1 MTSIVRADPRVI
13 GSDKSKGRGY
23 WRLRLR
29 ALRRSP
35 SAVIGMTGLALLA
48 LAAIFA
54 PILSPYS
61 PTEQNYEALRSPPSP
76 DHPFGTDDV
85 GRDVLSR
92 VLWGGRQSLLV
103 GVVAVAIGVA
113 GGTVMGLISGFY
125 GGWVDNALQRV
136 IEIFMAFPTILFLM
150 SIVAMLG
157 PGLNTVMV
165 GVGLAYIP
173 SYARLVRGSVLANRH
188 LDYVLASQ
196 ALGARDYQIMF
207 RHILPNILTPLI
219 VYATLSLGG
228 AILLTAGLSFIGL
241 GAQPPSPEWGAM
253 LLSGRAQLRQLWWMS
268 IFPGVAIFIAVISI
282 NLLGDG
288 LRDALDPRS
297 IS

>member
-1 MTSIVRADPRVI
+1 MSSATSAIP
-13 GSDKSKGRGY
+13 KPRGY
-23 WRLRLR
+23 WQMRLR
-29 ALRRSP
+29 ALWRSP
-35 SAVIGMTGLALLA
+35 SAMIGATGLILLA

-54 PILSPYS
+54 PILSPYT
-61 PTEQNYEALRSPPSP
+61 PTEQNYEALRSPPST

-92 VLWGGRQSLLV
+92 VLYGGRQSLMV
-103 GVVAVAIGVA
+103 GVVAVVIGVA
-113 GGTVMGLISGFY
+113 GGVVMGLVSGFY
-125 GGWVDNALQRV
+125 GGWVDNLIQRLV
-136 IEIFMAFPTILFLM
+136 EIFMAFPTILFLM
-150 SIVAMLG
+150 SFVAMLG

-165 GVGLAYIP
+165 GVGLAFIP
-173 SYARLVRGSVLANRH
+173 SYARLVRASVLANRH

-196 ALGARDYQIMF
+196 ALGARDYEIMV
-207 RHILPNILTPLI
+207 RHILPNILTPVI

-268 IFPGVAIFIAVISI
+268 IFPGIAIFIAVMSI

-288 LRDALDPRS
+288 LRDALDPRF

>member
-1 MTSIVRADPRVI
+1 
-13 GSDKSKGRGY
+13 
-23 WRLRLR
+23 
-29 ALRRSP
+29 
-35 SAVIGMTGLALLA
+35 
-48 LAAIFA
+48 
-54 PILSPYS
+54 
-61 PTEQNYEALRSPPSP
+61 
-76 DHPFGTDDV
+76 
-85 GRDVLSR
+85 
-92 VLWGGRQSLLV
+92 
-103 GVVAVAIGVA
+103 VAVAIGVA
-113 GGTVMGLISGFY
+113 GGTVMGLVSGFY
-125 GGWVDNALQRV
+125 GGWVDTVLQRI

-157 PGLNTVMV
+157 PGLNTVMIGV
-165 GVGLAYIP
+165 GVAFIP

-196 ALGARDYQIMF
+196 ALGARDHELMI
-207 RHILPNILTPLI
+207 RHILPNILTPVI

-268 IFPGVAIFIAVISI
+268 IFPGLAIFIAVMSI

-297 IS
+297 MS